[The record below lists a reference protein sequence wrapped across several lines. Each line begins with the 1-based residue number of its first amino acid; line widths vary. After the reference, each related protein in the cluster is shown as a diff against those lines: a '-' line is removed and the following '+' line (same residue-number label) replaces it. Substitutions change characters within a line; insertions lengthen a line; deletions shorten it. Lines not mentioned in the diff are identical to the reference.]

1 MTIENSTRADD
12 RSRTALVHGGS
23 APWVASPEAGV
34 ERRLLERIGG
44 EVALATPIVRYVPG
58 SRFAEHMH
66 GLGEEFLVLEG
77 VFSDQQGDYPV
88 GTYVRNPPGSRHA
101 PFSVGGCVI
110 FVKLRQMHP
119 AETRAV
125 RCFEAGR
132 AWQFTGSLGRLR
144 ALLFDTGGVVV
155 TLQRLAAGAELPIG
169 GEGGAQEVFVVEGE
183 AVLEDGAPE
192 AMARWSWLRRP
203 QGGAARIVSPAG
215 ALLWTKAG
223 HLGPVGTDTVK
234 DL

>member
-1 MTIENSTRADD
+1 MTIEYSIRADD
-12 RSRTALVHGGS
+12 RSRVALVHGGS
-23 APWVASPEAGV
+23 APWVASPESGV

-44 EVALATPIVRYVPG
+44 EVALATSIVRYAAG
-58 SRFAEHMH
+58 SRFAEHVH

-77 VFSDQQGDYPV
+77 VFSDAAGDYPV

-155 TLQRLAAGAELPIG
+155 TLQRLAAGAELSIG
-169 GEGGAQEVFVVEGE
+169 GEGGAQ
-183 AVLEDGAPE
+183 
-192 AMARWSWLRRP
+192 
-203 QGGAARIVSPAG
+203 
-215 ALLWTKAG
+215 
-223 HLGPVGTDTVK
+223 
-234 DL
+234 